1 VSFRPPYFIVKASLD
16 MRRALP
22 QLDAM
27 LPPIDHPIA
36 LSSAGDDLPF
46 TLGGRRCVITG
57 TERAGIQT
65 IMLDGICAARDCRI
79 ANAHA
84 TSFLITPL
92 GVQRIV
98 QVGKAMVRERIVIA
112 PQTPAMAIEWEPD
125 SDVEIQLASKSLNT
139 PGVAFLWIE
148 QPNDVRADGRFFVRR
163 GEIVQLIIA
172 TEAGTADHLNP
183 SRWIRLHSVA
193 AQRREHDWLSAR
205 LPQPEISTALEW
217 AKYRTAVSA
226 SNTHSTLLA
235 LLGVGEFRT
244 VREQL
249 EGLGSAPSYLALIGR
264 YSAATGDDAFLRV
277 QWPRV
282 TDLYYASA
290 TTLSADTLRDL
301 ASAAESIGEAGF
313 ANDLK
318 RRVRESPVQPTAWID
333 FENGRTNSAARDWI
347 ATAQL
352 CFSGEKGAWPDVERR
367 SAADVIATFV
377 YGLLGLAPDATR
389 SRLRLRPQI
398 PDDWRQ
404 MAVEN
409 IRMGDAR
416 ISLEYTRDG
425 DRHKYVLSQSG
436 GAYPVRLV
444 FEPTL
449 SAPLTSATVDGKPA
463 ELNSVLL
470 GERIATPMQIMLDEL
485 RIVELRTGK

>member
-1 VSFRPPYFIVKASLD
+1 MSFRPPYLIVKVSLD
-16 MRRALP
+16 TRFARP

-57 TERAGIQT
+57 TERAGIEE
-65 IMLDGICAARDCRI
+65 IILDGICAARDCRI

-84 TSFLITPL
+84 TSFRITPL
-92 GVQRIV
+92 GVERMV
-98 QVGKAMVRERIVIA
+98 QIAKATVRERIVIA
-112 PQTPAMAIEWEPD
+112 PQTPAMVIEWESD
-125 SDVEIQLASKSLNT
+125 GDVEIQLASKSLNT

-148 QPNDVRADGRFFVRR
+148 RPTEIRADTRFFVRR

-193 AQRREHDWLSAR
+193 AQRREHDWLSLR
-205 LPQPEISTALEW
+205 LPDPEISTAFEW
-217 AKYRTAVSA
+217 AKYRTAVAVSSA
-226 SNTHSTLLA
+226 HSTLLA
-235 LLGVGEFRT
+235 LLGVGEFRA

-249 EGLGSAPSYLALIGR
+249 EGLGSASLYLSLVGR

-282 TDLYYASA
+282 RDLYHASA
-290 TTLSADTLRDL
+290 TTLSADTLHDL
-301 ASAAESIGEAGF
+301 AIAAESIGEASF

-318 RRVRESPVQPTAWID
+318 QRVRESPVKPPVWID

-347 ATAQL
+347 ATARL

-367 SAADVIATFV
+367 SAADVVTTFV

-389 SRLRLRPQI
+389 SRLRLRPQM
-398 PDDWRQ
+398 PDEWTH
-404 MAVEN
+404 MGIEN

-416 ISLEYTRDG
+416 ISLDYTREG
-425 DRHKYVLSQSG
+425 DLHRYVLSQLG

-449 SAPLTSATVDGKPA
+449 GAPRTGATIDGKPA

-470 GERIATPMQIMLDEL
+470 GERIVTPMQIMLDEV
-485 RIVELRTGK
+485 RVVELRTGT

>member
-1 VSFRPPYFIVKASLD
+1 
-16 MRRALP
+16 MRSALP

-27 LPPIDHPIA
+27 LPPIDHPIS

-46 TLGGRRCVITG
+46 TLEARRCVIHG
-57 TERAGIQT
+57 TERAGIQE
-65 IMLDGICAARDCRI
+65 IILDGVCATRDCRI
-79 ANAHA
+79 ANAQA
-84 TSFLITPL
+84 TSFRISPL
-92 GVQRIV
+92 GVERQV
-98 QVGKAMVRERIVIA
+98 QIGKAMVRERVVIA
-112 PQTPAMAIEWEPD
+112 PQTPAMAIEWEAD
-125 SDVEIQLASKSLNT
+125 SNVEIRLASESLDT

-148 QPNDVRADGRFFVRR
+148 RPYDVRTDTRFFVRR

-193 AQRREHDWLSAR
+193 AQRREHDWLTAR
-205 LPQPEISTALEW
+205 LPESEISVALEW
-217 AKYRTAVSA
+217 AKYRAAVSA
-226 SNTHSTLLA
+226 SNPHGNLLA
-235 LLGVGEFRT
+235 LLAVGEFRV
-244 VREQL
+244 VRDQL
-249 EGLGSAPSYLALIGR
+249 EELKPAPPYLSLIGR

-282 TDLYYASA
+282 RELYHASA
-290 TTLSADTLRDL
+290 TTLSADTVHHL
-301 ASAAESIGEAGF
+301 AIAAESIGEDSF

-318 RRVRESPVQPTAWID
+318 HRVRESPIKPPAWID

-352 CFSGEKGAWPDVERR
+352 CFSGEKGAWPDLEHR
-367 SAADVIATFV
+367 SAADVVTTFV

-389 SRLRLRPQI
+389 LRLRLRPQI
-398 PDDWRQ
+398 PDEWTG
-404 MAVEN
+404 MAIEN

-416 ISLEYTRDG
+416 IALEYTHDG
-425 DRHKYVLSQSG
+425 GLHKYVLSQSG

-449 SAPLTSATVDGKPA
+449 AAPLSAVTIDGKPA

-470 GERIATPMQIMLDEL
+470 GERIVTPMQIMLDEQ
-485 RIVELRTGK
+485 RIVELRTTT